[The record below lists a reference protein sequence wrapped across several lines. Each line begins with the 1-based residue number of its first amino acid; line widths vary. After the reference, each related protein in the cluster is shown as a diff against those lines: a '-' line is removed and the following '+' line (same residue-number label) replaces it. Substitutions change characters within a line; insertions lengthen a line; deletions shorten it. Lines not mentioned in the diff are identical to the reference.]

1 MLICLIYITKSIL
14 SMLKINKIFF
24 IFLILSSMIV
34 LSSFVPSFIPSSKS
48 IFAQSETNTIKSR
61 NLIIDLGNGIK
72 TKGQLT
78 LPASG
83 KGPYPGV
90 LLVNFGGPVDMNET
104 NGMITY
110 KGEFIII
117 KQFWQIAQYL
127 SEKGFAVL
135 RFDKRGIGENSTVVD
150 NNIWG
155 NTTFND
161 LKQDAEKALA
171 VLMQQPEVDSHR
183 ISILGHSEGSRIAP
197 RIAIENPDKIKN
209 MILMGAPALNDN
221 ETTYNDIV
229 DIIDYAKQVVDKNK
243 DGLISLQE
251 ASASPMKDML
261 ISFDTKNLA
270 FLTELKPI
278 TDNNNNASYVGI
290 DNGIKPFL
298 MNIIRPPNITELSG
312 PCQDPQNCPLMKK
325 SSLALPP
332 LLNII
337 DKVHSNTS
345 ILFLEGNN
353 DSPQHT
359 LMLNQRLNESNHPDY
374 KYIIYPGLGHLFYPS
389 PKLFSQMGPLPDYV
403 LHDIFLWL
411 EEHTK

>member
-1 MLICLIYITKSIL
+1 MT
-14 SMLKINKIFF
+14 
-24 IFLILSSMIV
+24 V
-34 LSSFVPSFIPSSKS
+34 LSSFVPSFILSSKS
-48 IFAQSETNTIKSR
+48 IFAQSVTNTIKSR
-61 NLIIDLGNGIK
+61 NLVIDLGNGIK
-72 TKGQLT
+72 TNAQLT

-90 LLVNFGGPVDMNET
+90 LLVNLGGPQDMNDT
-104 NGMITY
+104 NSGIFV
-110 KGEFIII
+110 KGEF
-117 KQFWQIAQYL
+117 KTVKPFWQIAQYL

-135 RFDKRGIGENSTVVD
+135 RFDKRGIGENDTIIND
-150 NNIWG
+150 NVWG
-155 NTTFND
+155 NATFND
-161 LKQDAEKALA
+161 LKNDTEKVLA
-171 VLMQQPEVDSHR
+171 VLIQQPEIDSHK

-221 ETTYNDIV
+221 ETTYHDIV

-243 DGLISLQE
+243 DRLISLQE
-251 ASASPMKDML
+251 ASASLMKDML
-261 ISFDTKNLA
+261 ISFDTKNLV

-278 TDNNNNASYVGI
+278 TDNNNNASYVSI

-312 PCQDPQNCPLMKK
+312 PCKDPQNCPLMKK

-359 LMLNQRLNESNHPDY
+359 LMLNQRLNESNHPDH

-389 PKLFSQMGPLPDYV
+389 PKLFSQMGPLPNYV

>member
-1 MLICLIYITKSIL
+1 MK
-14 SMLKINKIFF
+14 
-24 IFLILSSMIV
+24 
-34 LSSFVPSFIPSSKS
+34 
-48 IFAQSETNTIKSR
+48 
-61 NLIIDLGNGIK
+61 
-72 TKGQLT
+72 
-78 LPASG
+78 
-83 KGPYPGV
+83 
-90 LLVNFGGPVDMNET
+90 T

-298 MNIIRPPNITELSG
+298 MNIIRPPNI
-312 PCQDPQNCPLMKK
+312 
-325 SSLALPP
+325 
-332 LLNII
+332 
-337 DKVHSNTS
+337 
-345 ILFLEGNN
+345 
-353 DSPQHT
+353 
-359 LMLNQRLNESNHPDY
+359 SNHQAPV
-374 KYIIYPGLGHLFYPS
+374 KILKIVHL
-389 PKLFSQMGPLPDYV
+389 
-403 LHDIFLWL
+403 
-411 EEHTK
+411 